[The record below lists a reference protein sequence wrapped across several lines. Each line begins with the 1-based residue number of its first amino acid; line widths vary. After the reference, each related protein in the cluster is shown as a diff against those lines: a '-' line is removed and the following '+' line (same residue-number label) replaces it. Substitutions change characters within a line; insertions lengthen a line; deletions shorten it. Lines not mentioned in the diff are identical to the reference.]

1 VCSKRYTR
9 PRAVAARRCDN
20 RPVILRLLRQRQA
33 GSPSLLARVVAALV
47 VVAMLGLAAPLVA
60 APVGAA
66 LRWLV
71 DLL

>member
-1 VCSKRYTR
+1 
-9 PRAVAARRCDN
+9 
-20 RPVILRLLRQRQA
+20 VILRLLRRRPA

-47 VVAMLGLAAPLVA
+47 VVAMVGLAAPLVA

-71 DLL
+71 ALL